1 MMSLVPL
8 FLNLPDLLRAQLSAA
23 QEAGHYATEEEL
35 VADAVR
41 TFLAARPDVR
51 IASACRLYE
60 LGVVS
65 LIKAAELAEV
75 DAVSLKRLLH
85 ERGITRAAPESWT
98 ETEAMAR
105 AALSAANRTA

>member
-1 MMSLVPL
+1 MSLIPL
-8 FLNLPDLLRAQLSAA
+8 SLNLPDLLRAQLSAA

-51 IASACRLYE
+51 VASACRLYE
-60 LGVVS
+60 IGVVS
-65 LIKAAELAEV
+65 LTKAAELAEV
-75 DAVSLKRLLH
+75 DVVSLKRLLR
-85 ERGITRAAPESWT
+85 ERGITRAAPESWA

-105 AALSAANRTA
+105 TALNSANPTA